1 MFYNV
6 SGCCDSCLWLH
17 KKKNP
22 FSTPW
27 RSFRGS
33 YFGQVLWVIM
43 EPLCGFRRRKAPV
56 WVLRLLWCYES
67 VWSVVFAFRCTSF
80 ILVFIDDRMID
91 ALGVLFYKLWKAK
104 YKIHPFFCL
113 KFTLDPLRPAG
124 RHHNLVNQRFY
135 FSTRNIFVQ
144 TFFFNISSLSTSS
157 PMCQPVYS
165 GQKHKVRIHHD
176 TRKN

>member
-1 MFYNV
+1 MCQAAV
-6 SGCCDSCLWLH
+6 ILACDYI
-17 KKKNP
+17 KKNP

-104 YKIHPFFCL
+104 YKIHPFFL
-113 KFTLDPLRPAG
+113 FKIHPRPLEAGRPASQPSKSKI
-124 RHHNLVNQRFY
+124 LLQYKKY
-135 FSTRNIFVQ
+135 FCSN
-144 TFFFNISSLSTSS
+144 FFFNISSLSTSS